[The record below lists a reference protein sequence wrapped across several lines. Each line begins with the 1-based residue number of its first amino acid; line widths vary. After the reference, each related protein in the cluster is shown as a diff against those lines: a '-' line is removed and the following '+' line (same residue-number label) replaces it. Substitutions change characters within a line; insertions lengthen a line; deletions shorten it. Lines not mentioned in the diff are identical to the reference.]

1 MVPKEKIKEYFEQE
15 IENQG
20 KLMELLYRDK
30 KLLNEERFEEFA
42 TELLQ
47 RAKKAYCGSMAMVLM
62 FFLLGSMYL
71 INLYLVNT
79 SSFGPFD
86 MYLGYAYVVFSFAGA
101 IFPTKEYYGI
111 RGSMTMLLKLLE
123 ADKETVH
130 KKTPELGKA

>member
-1 MVPKEKIKEYFEQE
+1 MITKEKIKEYFEQE

-30 KLLNEERFEEFA
+30 KLLKEERFGEFA

-47 RAKKAYCGSMAMVLM
+47 RAKKAYWGSMAMVLM
-62 FFLLGSMYL
+62 FFLLGSMHL
-71 INLYLVNT
+71 INVYLVNT

-86 MYLGYAYVVFSFAGA
+86 VYLGYAYILFSFAGA

-111 RGSMTMLLKLLE
+111 RGSMTMLLKILD
-123 ADKETVH
+123 ADEEPETDF
-130 KKTPELGKA
+130 TPELETA

>member
-1 MVPKEKIKEYFEQE
+1 MITKEKIKEYFEQE

-30 KLLNEERFEEFA
+30 KLLKEERFGEFA

-47 RAKKAYCGSMAMVLM
+47 RAKKAYWGSMAMVLM

-71 INLYLVNT
+71 INAYLVNT

-86 MYLGYAYVVFSFAGA
+86 VHLGYAYILLSFAGA
-101 IFPTKEYYGI
+101 IFPTKEYYSI
-111 RGSMTMLLKLLE
+111 RGSMTMLLKILD
-123 ADKETVH
+123 ADEEPETDL
-130 KKTPELGKA
+130 TPELETA

>member
-1 MVPKEKIKEYFEQE
+1 MITKEKIKEYFEQE

-42 TELLQ
+42 IELLQ
-47 RAKKAYCGSMAMVLM
+47 RAKKAYWGSMAMVLM
-62 FFLLGSMYL
+62 FFLLGSLYL
-71 INLYLVNT
+71 INVYLVNT

-86 MYLGYAYVVFSFAGA
+86 VYLGYAYILLSFGGA
-101 IFPTKEYYGI
+101 IYPTKEYYGI

-123 ADKETVH
+123 ADEEPETDF
-130 KKTPELGKA
+130 TPELETA

>member
-30 KLLNEERFEEFA
+30 KLLNEERFGEFA

-47 RAKKAYCGSMAMVLM
+47 RAKKAYWGSMAMVLM

-71 INLYLVNT
+71 INLYLVDT

-86 MYLGYAYVVFSFAGA
+86 VYLGYGYVVVSFAGA

-123 ADKETVH
+123 VDKETVH
-130 KKTPELGKA
+130 KNTPELGKA

>member
-30 KLLNEERFEEFA
+30 KLLNEERFGEFA

-47 RAKKAYCGSMAMVLM
+47 RAKKAYWGSMAMVLM

-71 INLYLVNT
+71 INLYLVDT

-86 MYLGYAYVVFSFAGA
+86 VYLGYGYILISFAGV

-123 ADKETVH
+123 ADKETMH
-130 KKTPELGKA
+130 KNTPELGKA

>member
-30 KLLNEERFEEFA
+30 KLLNEERFGEFA

-47 RAKKAYCGSMAMVLM
+47 RAKKAYWGSMAMVLM

-71 INLYLVNT
+71 INLYLVDT

-86 MYLGYAYVVFSFAGA
+86 VYLGYGYILISFAGV
-101 IFPTKEYYGI
+101 ILPTKEYYGI

-130 KKTPELGKA
+130 ENTPELGKA